1 MPNNSQSSVVERYKE
16 LVKVLQELASMLN
29 TELLLEHIVYAAENL
44 CDAESVWILFPDHTN
59 QTLVFNTG
67 SFVKGSQYQ
76 GLSTPQN
83 TSLEGWVFSTQ
94 QPFMI
99 NDPSLYDHR
108 FGNFLYLPGIVIK
121 SLIVLPLVVKNK
133 CIGVLEVVNK
143 RSGEFIQL
151 DQEILVSFASQVAI
165 LIDNTHRFL
174 QSDLVTEL
182 VHELH
187 TPLASLNTA
196 LYLLQRPDL
205 PDGRREQISQMIHN
219 EFARLSE
226 LTTTF
231 LDYARIESGRAKFK
245 SNLFDLVQLI
255 IESVDIIKMQLD
267 GKEMTISLDL
277 PAEPLI
283 ITADKD
289 KIKQVILNLLSNA
302 IKYAR
307 PGGLINISAYS
318 NPTDIIFNIKD
329 NGQGIPPEYLP
340 RLFERFF
347 RVPNTERGVNGTG
360 LGLTICKQIVEAHNG
375 KIEVTSTLGE
385 GTTFI
390 VHLPITQDG

>member
-1 MPNNSQSSVVERYKE
+1 MPIKSQSSVVERYKG
-16 LVKVLQELASMLN
+16 LLRVLQELASILN
-29 TELLLEHIVYAAENL
+29 TELLLDRIVDAAKNL
-44 CDAESVWILFPDHTN
+44 CDAETAWIFFPDHTN
-59 QTLVFNTG
+59 QTLVLNTG
-67 SFVKGSQYQ
+67 SFIKRTQYQ

-83 TSLEGWVFSTQ
+83 KSLEGWVFSTQ
-94 QPFMI
+94 KPCMI
-99 NDPSLYDHR
+99 NDLRLYDHR
-108 FGNFLYLPGIVIK
+108 FGDLISLPGMVIK
-121 SLIVLPLVVKNK
+121 SIIVIPLVIKNG
-133 CIGVLEVVNK
+133 CIGILAVANK

-151 DQEILVSFASQVAI
+151 DQEILVSFSNQAAI

-205 PDGRREQISQMIHN
+205 PEARRDQISEMIHN

-226 LTTTF
+226 LTTSF

-245 SNLFDLVQLI
+245 SDLFNLVQLI
-255 IESVDIIKMQLD
+255 VESVDIIKMQLD

-277 PAEPLI
+277 PSDPLM

-302 IKYAR
+302 IKYTL
-307 PGGLINISAYS
+307 PGGLIKITAKSTPA
-318 NPTDIIFNIKD
+318 DIIITFQD

-347 RVPNTERGVNGTG
+347 RVPNTERGPNGTG
-360 LGLTICKQIVEAHNG
+360 LGLTICNQIVEAHNG
-375 KIEVTSTLGE
+375 RIEVTSTVGQ
-385 GTTFI
+385 GTTFT
-390 VHLPITQDG
+390 VHLPITQDA